1 MCESISCCL
10 QGSAKRCDKSPA
22 VRSPVSESF
31 YSRYISLKRT
41 NKISTN
47 RKFSFLYSVGRARQ
61 REQECGLAKGWR
73 EDFPGFPV
81 DFKRSRV
88 ESGQEEALALARCG
102 GKILA
107 ASRNPSGH
115 PAPPAAAPASASAA
129 SVSAD
134 A

>member
-1 MCESISCCL
+1 MKVSVVVCRV
-10 QGSAKRCDKSPA
+10 QQRDATNRRRFA
-22 VRSPVSESF
+22 VRSQKVSTAGI
-31 YSRYISLKRT
+31 YISLKRT
-41 NKISTN
+41 KYQ
-47 RKFSFLYSVGRARQ
+47 KFSFLYSVGRARQ
-61 REQECGLAKGWR
+61 RDQECGLAKGWR

-115 PAPPAAAPASASAA
+115 PAPPAAASASGK
-129 SVSAD
+129 SNESKF
-134 A
+134 